1 MNRKNLHSRMSALA
15 ILLAACG
22 MSACSGKTNDT
33 GSCQGPSAECPEKV
47 LDIMTWLNSGSELT
61 EFNRVL
67 DVMRSRVPGIQI
79 LVPGPNPDH
88 PRDPLGERIAE
99 GRPPDAAQFLL
110 GADLGERARQ
120 PGMLA
125 PLDDVAHSE
134 RFADSMPETVL
145 AAGSLGGHLYAV
157 PLTLERDNT
166 LFFNR
171 SVLERANQKPPT
183 TLQHF
188 FNVAE
193 VLKAQNIAP
202 LAMPAKH
209 GWALAIMLFEDILI
223 AQAGADFYARYVSG
237 SAQSDAP
244 EMVAALETFG
254 RMLDYSSETRG
265 NMSWTD
271 AVQELCAGKAAMLF
285 LPNFVLGELDS
296 RCPTADIDYVAVQG
310 NEPVFV
316 FAALGFSVLEQ
327 APHPFAAREFIKV
340 IGSAE
345 AQSVFNAHRYNVP
358 VRTDVPLE
366 ALAERS
372 RKTYTDYLAAGNN
385 AVQAYALSTSAA
397 FQQIVDPAVQRFAD
411 PASGEHKNVEAM
423 LVALRD
429 AYATIR

>member
-1 MNRKNLHSRMSALA
+1 
-15 ILLAACG
+15 
-22 MSACSGKTNDT
+22 
-33 GSCQGPSAECPEKV
+33 
-47 LDIMTWLNSGSELT
+47 MTWLNSGSELT

-67 DVMRSRVPGIQI
+67 DVMRARVPDIQI
-79 LVPGPNPDH
+79 VVPGPNPDH
-88 PRDPLGERIAE
+88 PRDPLGERIAA
-99 GRPPDAAQFLL
+99 GRPPDAAQFML
-110 GADLGERARQ
+110 GTDVGERTSQ

-171 SVLERANQKPPT
+171 SVLERAQQKPPT
-183 TLQHF
+183 TLDDVF
-188 FNVAE
+188 RVAE
-193 VLKAQNIAP
+193 VLKTQNIVP
-202 LAMPAKH
+202 LAISAKQ
-209 GWALAIMLFEDILI
+209 GWTLAFMLFEDILI
-223 AQAGADFYARYVSG
+223 AQAGADFYRRYLSG
-237 SAQSDAP
+237 GATPDAP

-254 RMLDYSSETRG
+254 RMLDYSNETRG
-265 NMSWTD
+265 DMGWTD

-285 LPNFVLGELDS
+285 LPQFVLGELDS

-310 NEPVFV
+310 NEPAFV

-340 IGSAE
+340 IGSVE
-345 AQSVFNAHRYNVP
+345 AQSVFNADRYHIP

-372 RKTYTDYLAAGNN
+372 RKPYADYLAAGNH
-385 AVQAYALSTSAA
+385 AVQAYELSTSVA
-397 FQQIVDPAVQRFAD
+397 FQQIVNPALQKFAD
-411 PASGEHKNVEAM
+411 PASAEHKDVEAM
-423 LVALRD
+423 LVALRH